1 MKGFFFKNAE
11 MAEQSAFNQ
20 FYWSQEIKKGLFR
33 YSEFFPKV
41 FKKFFKTQLVKA
53 SS

>member
-1 MKGFFFKNAE
+1 